1 MCSRCAAD
9 WFLPFMAGAQ
19 DERSSLQNFNL
30 ALFHGRKRVFVAL
43 RCDAGAA
50 GAVDRNRKLRQ
61 CALDRQHVRNYA
73 DIRAK
78 SDKSNAFDLLFLI
91 HGHKSCC
98 QCDRSERLLIDRFHL
113 AQHIQLLPDLP
124 AVFLTVFTYYC
135 ACSASFC
142 QVTVLLS
149 QQEQSQL
156 HSSFFRKKYINPYR
170 YKLYFYAVSLIIC

>member
-1 MCSRCAAD
+1 M
-9 WFLPFMAGAQ
+9 
-19 DERSSLQNFNL
+19 NL
-30 ALFHGRKRVFVAL
+30 AHLHGL
-43 RCDAGAA
+43 QAGLMTLWRDTRTA
-50 GAVDRNRKLRQ
+50 GRIYINRRLRQ
-61 CALDRQHVRNYA
+61 ICLGQQSIGNYA

-98 QCDRSERLLIDRFHL
+98 QCDRSKRLLIDRFRL
-113 AQHIQLLPDLP
+113 AQHIQLLSDLP

-149 QQEQSQL
+149 QQEQIRL
-156 HSSFFRKKYINPYR
+156 HSSFFRKKYANPYR
-170 YKLYFYAVSLIIC
+170 YKLYFYAVSLIIR